1 MVSVEVGSK
10 HQIVTSCNTLYQFY
24 RIDMKITKKLWRA
37 KSGKTPNLSIIFEAS
52 INELSLFKL
61 IEPDI
66 YLELNKVRA

>member
-1 MVSVEVGSK
+1 
-10 HQIVTSCNTLYQFY
+10 
-24 RIDMKITKKLWRA
+24 MKITKKLWRA